1 MNLFVTIL
9 HTNWFWIVE
18 NNCDHARRDIWT
30 HFFFSIFVLWTV
42 LLSSYFS
49 IFVLFLGEKL
59 LSASFIAFVLV
70 LILFSRNIDWTRA
83 SPHFLDFLPRKVLF
97 LQMLALMNAFK
108 QKKTFNS
115 LLFILF
121 SLCTFSLCSTHPK
134 KIQTETFLLN
144 EFSFRLTET
153 FRLNKGSNFS
163 WLLLW
168 VALIIIQRARSS
180 IQKTP
185 FWNEW
190 QSTCS
195 VFKIVVDGVAIC
207 KCIQRQP

>member
-18 NNCDHARRDIWT
+18 NNCDHARRDVWT

-108 QKKTFNS
+108 QKK
-115 LLFILF
+115 L
-121 SLCTFSLCSTHPK
+121 STHY
-134 KIQTETFLLN
+134 FLF
-144 EFSFRLTET
+144 FSACAHSVCAQL
-153 FRLNKGSNFS
+153 
-163 WLLLW
+163 
-168 VALIIIQRARSS
+168 
-180 IQKTP
+180 IQKK
-185 FWNEW
+185 
-190 QSTCS
+190 
-195 VFKIVVDGVAIC
+195 FKLKLFFSMSSLFVSLKLFVSIKVRISHGSC
-207 KCIQRQP
+207 FESL